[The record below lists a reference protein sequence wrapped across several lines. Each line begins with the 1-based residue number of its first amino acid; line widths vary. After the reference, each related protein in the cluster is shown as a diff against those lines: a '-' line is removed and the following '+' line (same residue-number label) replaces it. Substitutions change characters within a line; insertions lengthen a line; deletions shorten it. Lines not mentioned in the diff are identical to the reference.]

1 MTFTPKKYQLITTVF
16 QAAILCLFNENQEQ
30 TNEEIRS
37 KTGLTQELFKAAMMK
52 FCNPQVKLLLKQN
65 AKKPVFEDG
74 EKININPKF
83 ASNSIRCNLIPQ
95 KVVKK
100 KTSEATPEESAQAKQ
115 IARERQFVVQAHTVK
130 VMKAQKTY
138 RFQNLVTDV
147 IRNITMFRADP
158 KMVKEQIEV
167 LIRDE
172 YMKRDDN
179 DKTVLIYLP

>member
-1 MTFTPKKYQLITTVF
+1 M
-16 QAAILCLFNENQEQ
+16 
-30 TNEEIRS
+30 
-37 KTGLTQELFKAAMMK
+37 
-52 FCNPQVKLLLKQN
+52 
-65 AKKPVFEDG
+65 
-74 EKININPKF
+74 
-83 ASNSIRCNLIPQ
+83 
-95 KVVKK
+95 
-100 KTSEATPEESAQAKQ
+100 
-115 IARERQFVVQAHTVK
+115 QAHTVK

>member
-1 MTFTPKKYQLITTVF
+1 M
-16 QAAILCLFNENQEQ
+16 
-30 TNEEIRS
+30 
-37 KTGLTQELFKAAMMK
+37 
-52 FCNPQVKLLLKQN
+52 
-65 AKKPVFEDG
+65 
-74 EKININPKF
+74 
-83 ASNSIRCNLIPQ
+83 
-95 KVVKK
+95 
-100 KTSEATPEESAQAKQ
+100 
-115 IARERQFVVQAHTVK
+115 K

>member
-1 MTFTPKKYQLITTVF
+1 M
-16 QAAILCLFNENQEQ
+16 
-30 TNEEIRS
+30 
-37 KTGLTQELFKAAMMK
+37 
-52 FCNPQVKLLLKQN
+52 
-65 AKKPVFEDG
+65 
-74 EKININPKF
+74 
-83 ASNSIRCNLIPQ
+83 
-95 KVVKK
+95 
-100 KTSEATPEESAQAKQ
+100 
-115 IARERQFVVQAHTVK
+115 QAHTVK

-172 YMKRDDN
+172 YKKRDDN